1 MWNSLVLVVA
11 SDSRF
16 GYASLLVS
24 SMEVGY
30 GSAMTIVI
38 CSSYCLDVV
47 TYKGR
52 GFLDYLQ
59 HTPAVE
65 HWPLLSRCSKRRM
78 LVADLVF
85 TISNLFANMVVLGFV

>member
-52 GFLDYLQ
+52 GFLIASNTL
-59 HTPAVE
+59 
-65 HWPLLSRCSKRRM
+65 LLSNTGPCYPDAAREECLSQ
-78 LVADLVF
+78 
-85 TISNLFANMVVLGFV
+85 T